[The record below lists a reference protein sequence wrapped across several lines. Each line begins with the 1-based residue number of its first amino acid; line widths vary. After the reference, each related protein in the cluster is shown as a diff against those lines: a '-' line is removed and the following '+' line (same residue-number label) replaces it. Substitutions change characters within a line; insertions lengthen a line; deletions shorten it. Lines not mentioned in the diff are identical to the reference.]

1 MYPIGEERTD
11 YGDNR
16 VIRTGVISSLKTVQ
30 TPLNTRFF
38 SQGNINLIQNMLR
51 NTFKNET
58 GISIDRQDNTDVLAF
73 MRYIF
78 INNSTNPYGN
88 VASQIESMNK
98 KVVQKMLPQVREGVS
113 AYLLYLR
120 DAATLSQPNELP
132 QNMNRKGED
141 TRENKIG
148 I

>member
-1 MYPIGEERTD
+1 MYPLNGERTD
-11 YGDNR
+11 DLSSR
-16 VIRTGVISSLKTVQ
+16 AIRTGILSSLKTTK

-38 SQGNINLIQNMLR
+38 SQGNINAVQR
-51 NTFKNET
+51 NLQRTFKAET
-58 GISIDRQDNTDVLAF
+58 GISIDKQDNTDVLAF

-88 VASQIESMNK
+88 VESQIDSMNA

-120 DAATLSQPNELP
+120 DAATLSQPNDLP
-132 QNMNRKGED
+132 ESMTNKGKCK
-141 TRENKIG
+141 RENNVG
-148 I
+148 F

>member
-1 MYPIGEERTD
+1 MYPLNGERTD
-11 YGDNR
+11 DLSDR
-16 VIRTGVISSLKTVQ
+16 AIRTGVLSSLKTTK

-38 SQGNINLIQNMLR
+38 SQGNIKAVQRKLQR
-51 NTFKNET
+51 TFKTET
-58 GISIDRQDNTDVLAF
+58 GISIDEQDNTDVLAF

-78 INNSTNPYGN
+78 INNATNPYGN
-88 VASQIESMNK
+88 VESQIDSMNA